1 MNKDEWF
8 AGAPQIVIKTPATSA
23 NMGPGFDCL
32 GMAVNLYNE
41 LWVKRL
47 APGENSSISVE
58 GYGEGESEN
67 LDNLIYQ
74 TYLDAMTKAG
84 CEVVPVALHC
94 VNRVPFARGLGSS
107 SAAAVSGLALA
118 QILSEGSFSKSELEQ
133 MATEIDGHPD
143 NVLPALLGGIVI
155 GCIGEDKRVTAMKL
169 LPLEGLYAYALIP
182 NYPLPTSK
190 ARAAMPDSYSREDVV
205 YNLSHLGLLVASLAT
220 GDKSALAAAFSDRVH
235 EPYRLQLM
243 PGISEAKEV
252 AMANGAL
259 AALVSGAGSTMLI
272 LSDAPKDFDA
282 VKKPLEELGYGAQL
296 IEVAPI
302 ENGVQCFE
310 NEMELKLWP

>member
-1 MNKDEWF
+1 MNREEWF
-8 AGAPQIVIKTPATSA
+8 AGAPELVIKTPATSA

-32 GMAVNLYNE
+32 GMAVNLHNE

-47 APGENSSISVE
+47 APGATSTITVE

-74 TYLDAMTKAG
+74 TYKDAMEKAG

-118 QILSEGSFSKSELEQ
+118 QILSDHAFSKEALMQ
-133 MATEIDGHPD
+133 MATAIDGHPD

-155 GCIGEDKRVTAMKL
+155 GCIGDDGYVTAMKL
-169 LPLEGLYAYALIP
+169 APLDGLYAYALIP
-182 NYPLPTSK
+182 DYPLPTSK
-190 ARAAMPDSYSREDVV
+190 ARAAMPDSYSRADVV
-205 YNLSHLGLLVASLAT
+205 YNLSHLGVLVASLAT
-220 GDKSALAAAFSDRVH
+220 GDKRALAAAFSDRVH
-235 EPYRLQLM
+235 EPYRLPLM
-243 PGISEAKEV
+243 PGIQEAKEI
-252 AMANGAL
+252 ALAQGAL

-272 LSDAPKDFDA
+272 LSPAQQDFSPALAPLKQ
-282 VKKPLEELGYGAQL
+282 LGYGAQL

-302 ENGVQCFE
+302 MSGVQCFE

>member
-1 MNKDEWF
+1 MTREAFF
-8 AGAPQIVIKTPATSA
+8 AGAPALVIKTPATSA

-32 GMAVNLYNE
+32 GMAVALYNE

-47 APGENSSISVE
+47 AEGESSSISVE
-58 GYGEGESEN
+58 GYGAGEAES

-74 TYLDAMTKAG
+74 TYLDAMAKAG
-84 CEVVPVALHC
+84 KEPVPVALHC

-118 QILSEGSFSKSELEQ
+118 QIMSDHAFSEDDLMQ
-133 MATEIDGHPD
+133 MATAIDGHPD

-155 GCIGEDKRVTAMKL
+155 GCIGDDGRVTAKKL
-169 LPLEGLYAYALIP
+169 VPLDGLYAYALVP
-182 NYPLPTSK
+182 DYPLPTSK
-190 ARAAMPDSYSREDVV
+190 ARAAMPDGYSRKDVV
-205 YNLSHLGLLVASLAT
+205 YNLGHLGLLVAALAT
-220 GDKSALAAAFSDRVH
+220 GDKSLLAAAFRDRVH
-235 EPYRLQLM
+235 EPYRLPLM
-243 PGISEAKEV
+243 PGIEEAKQI
-252 AMANGAL
+252 ALAHGAI

-272 LSDAPKDFDA
+272 LADEPKDFSA
-282 VKKPLEELGYGAQL
+282 CTGALEKLGYSAEL

-302 ENGVQCFE
+302 TTGVQCFE

>member
-1 MNKDEWF
+1 MNRKEWF
-8 AGAPQIVIKTPATSA
+8 GDAPQIVIKTPATSA

-32 GMAVNLYNE
+32 GMAVNLHNE

-47 APGENSSISVE
+47 EADAASRISVE
-58 GYGEGESEN
+58 GYGAGESES

-74 TYLDAMTKAG
+74 TYVDAMTKIDRAP
-84 CEVVPVALHC
+84 VPVALHC

-118 QILSEGSFSKSELEQ
+118 QLMSGHAFTKDDLMQ
-133 MATEIDGHPD
+133 MATAIDGHPD

-155 GCIGEDKRVTAMKL
+155 GCMNSEGRVVAKKL
-169 LPLEGLYAYALIP
+169 APVEGLYAYALIP
-182 NYPLPTSK
+182 DYPLPTSQ
-190 ARAAMPDSYSREDVV
+190 ARAAMPDGYSRTDVV
-205 YNLSHLGLLVASLAT
+205 YNLGHLGLLVASLAT
-220 GDKSALAAAFSDRVH
+220 GDKTHLTDAFSDRVH
-235 EPYRLQLM
+235 EPYRLPLM
-243 PGISEAKEV
+243 PGIEEAKRI
-252 AMANGAL
+252 ALDKGAL

-272 LSDAPKDFDA
+272 LADEEKDFSA
-282 VKKPLEELGYGAQL
+282 TVGALEKLGYGAQL

-302 ENGVQCFE
+302 ATGVQCFE